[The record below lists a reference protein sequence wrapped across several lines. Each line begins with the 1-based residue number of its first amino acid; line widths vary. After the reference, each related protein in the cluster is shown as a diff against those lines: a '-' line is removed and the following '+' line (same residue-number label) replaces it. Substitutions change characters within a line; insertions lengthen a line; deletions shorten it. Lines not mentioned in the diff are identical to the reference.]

1 MFKDIV
7 FNNLGQGLQFGS
19 RWILN
24 LVLITVM
31 DIEAYGLF
39 SFIYTLSNVLYSVLP
54 FGSQDYQLSLSD
66 QQSKATERLIHSL
79 LIVLILF
86 FAVLFLYLCLTPVS
100 KAIEGWSLAIY
111 GIILGFFL
119 SVNLVLF
126 SYFKSKGN
134 FKIEVKSYAIFCVI
148 LLVYS
153 GYYYFG
159 ADSSIDFR
167 ALFISLIG
175 LNFAV
180 TLFAF
185 FTSGLRREF
194 IPGLK
199 QIKIRQSLIKSIF
212 QERLYF
218 GFQEIVTAL
227 YTQAG
232 LLILFYFL
240 DRETYGYYR
249 AFFVIISPVMLISV
263 AVSQVV
269 LKHLVVTSH
278 KKVKSFFR
286 RIKLY
291 TLSFASIV
299 CISLFIL
306 QPYIFQFIK
315 IDTNTTTEMAFLI
328 IIAVVLLRFV
338 FFNYEVLLIVFDKQ
352 KQRFLIT
359 LLAVI
364 LSIISVFIL
373 VPKYGLIGAVSTN
386 LIANAVVAVGLI
398 IIGEIGIKKI
408 YSEK

>member
-1 MFKDIV
+1 
-7 FNNLGQGLQFGS
+7 
-19 RWILN
+19 
-24 LVLITVM
+24 
-31 DIEAYGLF
+31 
-39 SFIYTLSNVLYSVLP
+39 
-54 FGSQDYQLSLSD
+54 
-66 QQSKATERLIHSL
+66 
-79 LIVLILF
+79 
-86 FAVLFLYLCLTPVS
+86 
-100 KAIEGWSLAIY
+100 
-111 GIILGFFL
+111 
-119 SVNLVLF
+119 
-126 SYFKSKGN
+126 
-134 FKIEVKSYAIFCVI
+134 
-148 LLVYS
+148 
-153 GYYYFG
+153 
-159 ADSSIDFR
+159 
-167 ALFISLIG
+167 
-175 LNFAV
+175 
-180 TLFAF
+180 
-185 FTSGLRREF
+185 
-194 IPGLK
+194 
-199 QIKIRQSLIKSIF
+199 
-212 QERLYF
+212 
-218 GFQEIVTAL
+218 
-227 YTQAG
+227 
-232 LLILFYFL
+232 
-240 DRETYGYYR
+240 
-249 AFFVIISPVMLISV
+249 MLICV

-278 KKVKSFFR
+278 KKVKSLFR

-299 CISLFIL
+299 CVSLFIL

>member
-1 MFKDIV
+1 
-7 FNNLGQGLQFGS
+7 
-19 RWILN
+19 
-24 LVLITVM
+24 M
-31 DIEAYGLF
+31 DIETYGLF

-79 LIVLILF
+79 LVVLILF
-86 FAVLFLYLCLTPVS
+86 FAVFSLYFFLTPFS

-111 GIILGFFL
+111 GVILGFFL

-134 FKIEVKSYAIFCVI
+134 FKIEVKAYAVFCFI

-153 GYYYFG
+153 AYYYFYTER
-159 ADSSIDFR
+159 SIDFV
-167 ALFISLIG
+167 ALFISLIV
-175 LNFAV
+175 LNFGV

-185 FTSGLRREF
+185 FTSDLRRDF
-194 IPGLK
+194 IPGLE
-199 QIKIRQSLIKSIF
+199 QIEIRQSLIKSIF

-249 AFFVIISPVMLISV
+249 AFFVIISPVMLVSV
-263 AVSQVV
+263 AISQVV
-269 LKHLVVTSH
+269 LKHLALTSID
-278 KKVKSFFR
+278 KIKLLFR
-286 RIKLY
+286 KIKLY
-291 TLSFASIV
+291 TLGFAIIV
-299 CISLFIL
+299 CGILFGL
-306 QPYIFQFIK
+306 KSYIFQFIK
-315 IDTNTTTEMAFLI
+315 IDSNISTELAFSI
-328 IIAVVLLRFV
+328 IITVVLLRFV
-338 FFNYEVLLIVFDKQ
+338 FFNYEVLLIIFDKQ

-408 YSEK
+408 YGEK